1 MIFLRLGIL
10 EVVRSNNGIQY
21 SSKIFKIFAESRRF
35 QHITSSPEYPRSNG
49 MVERYEQVI
58 KNMLTK
64 AKHSDQ
70 HPYLVMLETRNI
82 QVEGLANS
90 AQLMCCQSL
99 RSVLP
104 CKQKKLKVKARTE
117 DESYIDQRQKN
128 LQNQARYYDR
138 HSRQMNDLHTGE
150 KVSMQDSK
158 TWKPAVV
165 MKTSKFE
172 WMLNNIRIE
181 KIISAQGWVTNFFF

>member
-58 KNMLTK
+58 KNMSIK

-70 HPYLVMLETRNI
+70 HPYLVI

-104 CKQKKLKVKARTE
+104 CKQKKLKVQATTE
-117 DESYIDQRQKN
+117 DESYIEQRQKN

-138 HSRQMNDLHTGE
+138 HSRQMNELHTGE

-172 WMLNNIRIE
+172 WIFLFEVSALLGDRHCLLAAVLCNIKE
-181 KIISAQGWVTNFFF
+181 Y